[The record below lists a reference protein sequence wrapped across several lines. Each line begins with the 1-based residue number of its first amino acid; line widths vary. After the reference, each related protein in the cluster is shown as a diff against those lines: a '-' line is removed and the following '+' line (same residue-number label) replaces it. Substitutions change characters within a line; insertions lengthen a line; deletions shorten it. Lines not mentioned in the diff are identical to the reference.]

1 MPIVT
6 TTDITVIAPCYNE
19 LDNLVPLIDEIYAV
33 LSKTGR
39 SFEILYVDDHSNDGT
54 TEKLDSLVTERDYLR
69 VVHHNNNYGESAG
82 NLTGF
87 ANARGRLVF
96 TIDADLQNDPADM
109 PEMIRILEEEHL
121 DCVTGVRRKRE
132 DSITKRISS
141 RTANFVRGSLLH
153 DNIHD
158 AGCTYRVM
166 RAEAL
171 CGLPS
176 FKALHRFLP
185 SILQWHGY
193 KVKEM
198 LVNDRRRKFG
208 KSKYGIGNRLWV
220 GIYDMFAMRWYRRR
234 FLPPHRVD
242 E

>member
-1 MPIVT
+1 MEQT
-6 TTDITVIAPCYNE
+6 QLDITVVAPCYNE
-19 LDNLVPLIDEIYAV
+19 LDNLEPLIDEIHGV

-39 SFEILYVDDHSNDGT
+39 TFEILYVDDNSNDGT
-54 TEKLDSLVTERDYLR
+54 SKKLDQLTVERDYLR

-96 TIDADLQNDPADM
+96 IIDADLQNDPADM
-109 PEMIRILEEEHL
+109 PEMIRMLEAEKL

-132 DSITKRISS
+132 DNFSKRFSS

-166 RAEAL
+166 RAEVL
-171 CGLPS
+171 IGLPS

-208 KSKYGIGNRLWV
+208 LSKYGIGNRLWV
-220 GIYDMFAMRWYRRR
+220 GIYDMFAMRWYRKR
-234 FLPPHRVD
+234 FLPPYRVNK
-242 E
+242 